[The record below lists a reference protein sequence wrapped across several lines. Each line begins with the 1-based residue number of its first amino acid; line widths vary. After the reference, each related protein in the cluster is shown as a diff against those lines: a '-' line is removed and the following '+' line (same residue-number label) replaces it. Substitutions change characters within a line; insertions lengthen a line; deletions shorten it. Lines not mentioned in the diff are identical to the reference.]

1 MAQRRITNRF
11 QKHNA
16 THATGYSAWKYN
28 FNRQVNKGE
37 KGLVILAPFPAKETK
52 MIDKL
57 DVNGKIVLDSN
68 GHRVQEEKEYEIEI

>member
-1 MAQRRITNRF
+1 MAQRRITIRF

-37 KGLVILAPFPAKETK
+37 KGLVILAPFQAKETR

-68 GHRVQEEKEYEIEI
+68 GQRVQEEKEFEIEI

>member
-1 MAQRRITNRF
+1 
-11 QKHNA
+11 
-16 THATGYSAWKYN
+16 
-28 FNRQVNKGE
+28 
-37 KGLVILAPFPAKETK
+37 

>member
-1 MAQRRITNRF
+1 MQLGIVLGSTTSID
-11 QKHNA
+11 KLI
-16 THATGYSAWKYN
+16 K
-28 FNRQVNKGE
+28 VK

>member
-1 MAQRRITNRF
+1 MAQRRITIRF

-16 THATGYSAWKYN
+16 THAAGYSAWKYN

-57 DVNGKIVLDSN
+57 DVNGKLVLDSN

>member
-1 MAQRRITNRF
+1 MAQRRITICF

-37 KGLVILAPFPAKETK
+37 KGLVILAPFQAKETR

-68 GHRVQEEKEYEIEI
+68 GQRVQEEKEFEIEI